1 MSMNNDELGRGGL
14 ITPRLIVGVAIALF
28 GVVLV
33 LDRLNMV
40 VADQVLQ
47 WWPAVIV
54 AIGALIFAQSR
65 RTGGGINGIIV
76 MIIGSWLLL
85 NTLGFVRV
93 RFWEMFWPLV
103 LIGIGSVLVLQALRR
118 RTKEAS
124 GADVDNT
131 LVAFAALSG
140 VKRISTASRFRGG
153 EITALMGGVQI
164 DLRQATI
171 PPGEEAV
178 IDVFVVMG
186 GGEIIVPPSW
196 TVVTPLVPVMGG
208 IDDKRLPPL
217 PGAADST
224 GSRPAPRLVLRG
236 LLVMGG
242 IEIKS

>member
-1 MSMNNDELGRGGL
+1 MSMDNNELRRGGM
-14 ITPRLIVGVAIALF
+14 ITPRLILGMAIALF

-33 LDRLNMV
+33 LDRLNLV
-40 VADQVLQ
+40 IADQVLQ

-65 RTGGGINGIIV
+65 HVGGGVNGVIV
-76 MIIGSWLLL
+76 MIIGGWLLL

-103 LIGIGSVLVLQALRR
+103 LIGIGSVLVAQALRR
-118 RTKEAS
+118 RTREAS
-124 GADVDNT
+124 GADGDNT

-140 VKRISTASRFRGG
+140 VKRISTADRFRGG
-153 EITALMGGVQI
+153 EITAFMGGMQI

-178 IDVFVVMG
+178 LDLFVVMG

-196 TVVTPLVPVMGG
+196 TVVTPLVPIMGG

-217 PGAADST
+217 PGSAENIA
-224 GSRPAPRLVLRG
+224 GRQAPRLVLRG
-236 LLVMGG
+236 LIVMGG